1 MASEWDV
8 DWRENS
14 GFEYLQTRKISN
26 CTKEWIG
33 CYVVIVHA
41 EQTGFVTVW
50 QNSKSTQ
57 CQ

>member
-41 EQTGFVTVW
+41 EQTGYCLTEF
-50 QNSKSTQ
+50 QIDAMPIE
-57 CQ
+57 